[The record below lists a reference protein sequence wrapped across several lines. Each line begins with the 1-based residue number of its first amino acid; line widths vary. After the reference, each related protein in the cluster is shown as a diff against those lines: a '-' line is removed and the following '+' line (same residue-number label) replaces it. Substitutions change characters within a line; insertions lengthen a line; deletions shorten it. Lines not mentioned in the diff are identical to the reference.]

1 MASPTGTQ
9 WEQAVLNKLTS
20 NGERIAVV
28 ERDISDIKDRL
39 KGIDNRLTGVENRMT
54 VMENRLTSM
63 ENRLTSIDNRLTGVE
78 KSMEKIESLLGSFRW
93 IGGEQVK
100 YVNTNVLKYR

>member
-39 KGIDNRLTGVENRMT
+39 KGIDGRLTGVENRMT
-54 VMENRLTSM
+54 VMENRLTS
-63 ENRLTSIDNRLTGVE
+63 IDNRLTGLE

-93 IGGEQVK
+93 IGGGVFAIALSLIANFV
-100 YVNTNVLKYR
+100 YSLIA

>member
-9 WEQAVLNKLTS
+9 WEQAVLNKLTN

-54 VMENRLTSM
+54 VMENRLTS
-63 ENRLTSIDNRLTGVE
+63 IDNRLTGLE
-78 KSMEKIESLLGSFRW
+78 KSMERIEALLGSFRW
-93 IGGEQVK
+93 IGGGIVAIALSLIANFV
-100 YVNTNVLKYR
+100 YSLIA

>member
-1 MASPTGTQ
+1 MASQTGTQ

-39 KGIDNRLTGVENRMT
+39 KGIDGRLTGVENRMT
-54 VMENRLTSM
+54 VMENRLTS
-63 ENRLTSIDNRLTGVE
+63 IDNRLTGLE

-93 IGGEQVK
+93 IGGGIVAIALSLIANFV
-100 YVNTNVLKYR
+100 YSLIA